1 MSGKLAH
8 RTFEVDGEKRSSF
21 EIVLAGL
28 GAKLQSAIRRGGTGR
43 TS

>member
-21 EIVLAGL
+21 KIVLAGF
-28 GAKLQSAIRRGGTGR
+28 GAKLQSAIRRRR
-43 TS
+43 TRRTN